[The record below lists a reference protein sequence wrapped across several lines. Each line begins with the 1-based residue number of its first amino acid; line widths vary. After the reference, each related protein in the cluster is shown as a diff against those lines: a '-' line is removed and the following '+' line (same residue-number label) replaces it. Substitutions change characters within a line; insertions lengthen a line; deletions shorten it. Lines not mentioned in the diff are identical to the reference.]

1 MMNPEI
7 IPAVNQTL
15 GISLPENISYE
26 KLREAVARQI
36 NPLITNDFNKLLSLL
51 YRIDI
56 NENKLKNMLA
66 KNPSTEASLLIADL
80 IIERQLQKIES
91 RKMFNQRE
99 DMENEE
105 KW

>member
-1 MMNPEI
+1 MNPEL

-15 GISLPENISYE
+15 GISLPETISYE
-26 KLREAVARQI
+26 KLREAVAGQI

-56 NENKLKNMLA
+56 NEQKLKTLLA
-66 KNPSTEASLLIADL
+66 KNPGTDAALIVADL

-91 RKMFNQRE
+91 RKIFNQQKETGE
-99 DMENEE
+99 DE

>member
-1 MMNPEI
+1 MNPEL

-15 GISLPENISYE
+15 GISLPENIPYE
-26 KLREAVARQI
+26 KLREAVAGQI
-36 NPLITNDFNKLLSLL
+36 SPLITNDFNKLLSLL

-66 KNPSTEASLLIADL
+66 KNPGTDAALLIADL
-80 IIERQLQKIES
+80 VIERQLQKIES
-91 RKMFNQRE
+91 RKMFNQQKGAN
-99 DMENEE
+99 DEE